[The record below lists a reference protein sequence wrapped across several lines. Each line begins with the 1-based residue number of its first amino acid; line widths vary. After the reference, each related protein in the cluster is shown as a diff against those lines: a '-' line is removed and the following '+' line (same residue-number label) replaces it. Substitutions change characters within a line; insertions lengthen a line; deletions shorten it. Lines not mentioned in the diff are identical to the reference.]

1 MGSSSALFINILLGS
16 LQLFLHSDKPL
27 SEGGN
32 NPVQRC
38 LPVGRAALSTPEA
51 VVASRGDG
59 QIDLICNR
67 RRPAATSSRR
77 ASFSDLGHLLISRL
91 TFAVTRL

>member
-38 LPVGRAALSTPEA
+38 LPVGGCIIHA
-51 VVASRGDG
+51 RGG
-59 QIDLICNR
+59 GG
-67 RRPAATSSRR
+67 
-77 ASFSDLGHLLISRL
+77 F
-91 TFAVTRL
+91 TRGWAD